1 MESFGLIWGLA
12 EKGTHEKDQIRLMNL
27 MMMMM
32 MIMMVMMMRRMRG
45 NVGRVV

>member
-12 EKGTHEKDQIRLMNL
+12 EKGTHEKDQIRFMNL

-32 MIMMVMMMRRMRG
+32 MVMVMMMRRMRG
-45 NVGRVV
+45 DVGRVV